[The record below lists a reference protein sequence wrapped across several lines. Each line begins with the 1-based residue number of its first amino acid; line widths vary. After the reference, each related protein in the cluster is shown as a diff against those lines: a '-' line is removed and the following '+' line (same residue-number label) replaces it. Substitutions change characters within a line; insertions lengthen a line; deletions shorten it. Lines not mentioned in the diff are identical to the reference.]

1 MPNFILLLCTCY
13 TCNDNKAESKVDCNI
28 SVAHTLND
36 MWSLLL
42 YVELWVQLHESA
54 KWKIHYSLAF
64 ISYREKK
71 VTNRKCL
78 MEKQRFKKKKHV
90 LNATSTVVSR
100 HEQQPY
106 ILYIYNL
113 FLLKKTSNNLWSDSI
128 NSAFI
133 LSLLYL
139 WWIVD
144 RLLKWKLWS
153 YICYQTEKGW
163 EFKAMTKTESV
174 CLLRP
179 SSLYSLHR
187 FEIMK

>member
-113 FLLKKTSNNLWSDSI
+113 FLLKKTSNNLWSI
-128 NSAFI
+128 FI
-133 LSLLYL
+133 
-139 WWIVD
+139 
-144 RLLKWKLWS
+144 
-153 YICYQTEKGW
+153 
-163 EFKAMTKTESV
+163 FKREP
-174 CLLRP
+174 P
-179 SSLYSLHR
+179 SSPPKKPVCVTVLTYILMRS
-187 FEIMK
+187 FTTQG